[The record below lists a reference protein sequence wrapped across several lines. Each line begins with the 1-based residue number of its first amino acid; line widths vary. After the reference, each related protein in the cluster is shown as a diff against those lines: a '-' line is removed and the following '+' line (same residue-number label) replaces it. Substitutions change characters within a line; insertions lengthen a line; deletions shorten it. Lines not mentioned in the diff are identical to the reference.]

1 MPERFTS
8 VRAFQLM
15 EKAFPQEVT
24 ASNLVFVVER
34 ENESLTAADF
44 VLIDGIIKDLEQLR
58 LARPELKIGKIDSYR
73 DELVGSRLTS
83 TDRHCTLI
91 QVCLGTPYLAL
102 ATVREVLPDAA
113 GRAGRGPAAAAPA
126 AGELTRR
133 AGWRTS
139 TVHSILRGAI
149 YRATK

>member
-1 MPERFTS
+1 MATTLQA
-8 VRAFQLM
+8 VRAEALFVSCLQSSQHPDADAVRDAVAGTLRQHGTRGCAALVAG
-15 EKAFPQEVT
+15 EYGEHPET
-24 ASNLVFVVER
+24 AVMR
-34 ENESLTAADF
+34 M
-44 VLIDGIIKDLEQLR
+44 GW
-58 LARPELKIGKIDSYR
+58 
-73 DELVGSRLTS
+73 
-83 TDRHCTLI
+83 
-91 QVCLGTPYLAL
+91 AL

-139 TVHSILRGAI
+139 TVHSILRGTI